1 MAGVKIT
8 DLGALSIPDG
18 ADKLYIVDVSDT
30 SESPQGT
37 SKQTT
42 VDDILALVPAASGFV
57 ESVTGD
63 MVDNTDPINPVIN
76 RPYQNNWVGK
86 ISQTGTADPT
96 ITYEFE
102 NTLGA
107 AYIHIARQST
117 GYYKIYTT
125 SGGPSDPSVALF
137 GESNTFVL
145 ATPGG
150 STYNDCFVVVTLI
163 NSGGEIFFYNYGN
176 GGGVQ
181 DVFTNMYFEIRVY

>member
-1 MAGVKIT
+1 MAGVRIT
-8 DLGALSIPDG
+8 DLGTLSVPDG

-42 VDDILALVPAASGFV
+42 VADVLALVTGSSGV
-57 ESVTGD
+57 QSVTGEW
-63 MVDNTDPINPVIN
+63 VDNADPINPVIN
-76 RPYQNNWVGK
+76 RPYLSWVGK
-86 ISQTGTADPT
+86 VSQSGTGDPT

-102 NTLGA
+102 NTLGTFNI
-107 AYIHIARQST
+107 YFVRQST

-125 SGGPSDPSVALF
+125 FGGPSDPSSVLF

-145 ATPGG
+145 TTAGG
-150 STYNDCFVVVTLI
+150 STYNDCFIVVTSI
-163 NSGGEIFFYNYGN
+163 NTAGEIFFYNYGN

-181 DVFTNMYFEIRVY
+181 DDFTNMNIEIRVY

>member
-8 DLGALSIPDG
+8 DLGALSTPDG

-42 VDDILALVPAASGFV
+42 IADVLALVPAASGV
-57 ESVTGD
+57 QSVTGD
-63 MVDNTDPINPVIN
+63 MVDNSDPINPVIN

-86 ISQTGTADPT
+86 ISQTGTGDPT
-96 ITYEFE
+96 ITYELE
-102 NTLGA
+102 NTLGTNNI
-107 AYIHIARQST
+107 YFQRVST

-125 SGGPSDPSVALF
+125 SGGPSDPSTSLF
-137 GESNTFVL
+137 TESNTFVL
-145 ATPGG
+145 TTPGG
-150 STYNDCFVVVTLI
+150 STYNDCFVVVNQI
-163 NSGGEIFFYNYGN
+163 SGSEIFFYNYGN

-181 DVFTNMYFEIRVY
+181 DVFTNMYFEIRLY

>member
-1 MAGVKIT
+1 MAGVRIT
-8 DLGALSIPDG
+8 DLGALSVPDG

-30 SESPQGT
+30 SESPEGT

-42 VDDILALVPAASGFV
+42 VAEVLALVPAASGFV

-76 RPYQNNWVGK
+76 RPYQNNWIGK

-102 NTLGA
+102 NTLGTSNI
-107 AYIHIARQST
+107 YFQRVST
-117 GYYKIYTT
+117 GYYKVITT
-125 SGGPSDPSVALF
+125 FGGPTDPSSSLF
-137 GESNTFVL
+137 SESNTFVL
-145 ATPGG
+145 TTAGG
-150 STYNDCFVVVTLI
+150 STYNDCFVVVNQI
-163 NSGGEIFFYNYGN
+163 SGNEIFFYNYGN
-176 GGGVQ
+176 GGGLQ